1 MVQPPTP
8 RVFDRGPAPRSP
20 IEPVPTDVAAFVGT
34 AARGL
39 LDEPVEVGSWR
50 EFSALFGGAA
60 PGCGL
65 PYAVSDFLANG
76 GRRAV
81 VLRVPGTGAA
91 TAEALVGRP
100 EEGLHALERAL
111 PFSLLALP
119 PADGDVDPAAAAAAY
134 EWCVA
139 QRVMLLLDGP
149 TAWTSAEDVPARP
162 GTAVGASGPD
172 VAVYW
177 PRLRQSDP
185 LNPGSRRLGSVVGAV
200 AGVIARTD
208 RRHGPWKAPAGRDGV
223 VVGIDGLAAMVDQP
237 DVALLNPRGVNTL
250 REFPGLGVQVWGART
265 LSEDPE
271 WRYLPVRRLA
281 LLVEESLRRGLAWA
295 VFAAADESTWSA
307 VRSLCTDFL
316 VDLWRRGA
324 FPGDTP
330 SEAFW
335 VRCGRDTMT
344 QSDIAAGRLTVVVG
358 LAPLRPAE
366 FTTLRL
372 RLGSGY

>member
-1 MVQPPTP
+1 VVQRPTP
-8 RVFDRGPAPRSP
+8 RVFDRGPAPRP
-20 IEPVPTDVAAFVGT
+20 PVEPVPTDVAAFVGT

-39 LDEPVEVGSWR
+39 VDEPIVVGSWR

-81 VLRVPGTGAA
+81 VLRVPGTGAV
-91 TAEALVGRP
+91 TADALVRRAD
-100 EEGLHALERAL
+100 EGLHALERAL
-111 PFSLLALP
+111 PFGVLALP
-119 PADGDVDPAAAAAAY
+119 PAEGDVDPAAAAAAY

-149 TAWTSAEDVPARP
+149 TGWASPEDVPDRP
-162 GTAVGASGPD
+162 GSAVGASGPD

-185 LNPGSRRLGSVVGAV
+185 LNPGSQRLRSVVGAV
-200 AGVIARTD
+200 AGVIARND
-208 RRHGPWKAPAGRDGV
+208 RRHGPWKAPAGRDGT
-223 VVGIDGLAAMVDQP
+223 VVGVDGLATTVDQAT
-237 DVALLNPRGVNTL
+237 VGRLSRRGVNTL
-250 REFPGLGVQVWGART
+250 RAFPGLGVQVWGART

-295 VFAAADESTWSA
+295 VFAAADEGTWSA
-307 VRSLCTDFL
+307 VRSLSTDFL

-324 FPGDTP
+324 FPGATP

-344 QSDIAAGRLTVVVG
+344 QADIAAGRLTLVVG

-372 RLGSGY
+372 QLGPVY